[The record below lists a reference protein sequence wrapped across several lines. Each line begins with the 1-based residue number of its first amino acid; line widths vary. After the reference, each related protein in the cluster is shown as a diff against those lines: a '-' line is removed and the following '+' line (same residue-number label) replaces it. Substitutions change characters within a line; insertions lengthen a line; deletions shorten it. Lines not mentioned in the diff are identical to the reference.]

1 MIGLPKSTELNKLL
15 PKKAI
20 YAKFQMNAA
29 DKKKID
35 ADISRITIVN
45 EVSPENSNIPAGEKV
60 KSFFVLHVLLK
71 KKDFDRKN
79 IITIAKLIPQSMLF
93 MLEYENESELAVY
106 HTKLIETQWS
116 KTDELL
122 LELNGITL
130 DKVWENI
137 IIQISGINVENG
149 NTLDEQIAID
159 ERKAKLQK
167 EIERL
172 EKRKWAENQPKKKFV
187 LYQQIEKLQ
196 EELEKLGNMQ

>member
-1 MIGLPKSTELNKLL
+1 MLGLPKSTELNKLL

-29 DKKKID
+29 DKRKID

-45 EVSPENSNIPAGEKV
+45 EVSSENSNIPAGEKI

-93 MLEYENESELAVY
+93 LLEYENEAELAVY
-106 HTKLIETQWS
+106 HTKLIETKWS
-116 KTDELL
+116 KTDELS

-159 ERKAKLQK
+159 EKRKKLQK

-187 LYQQIEKLQ
+187 LFQQIEKLQ
-196 EELEKLGNMQ
+196 EELEKLGDVK